1 MTTPDEPMFK
11 LLTCAHAR
19 YYSVA
24 EALEDTSEVAL
35 RQAADLGLVEVWH
48 KRGEQVSIGWALDH
62 ASTDQQRQMLTIHLT
77 VAGQQQLRERLS

>member
-1 MTTPDEPMFK
+1 MTIPDESILK
-11 LLTCAHAR
+11 VLTCAHAR

-35 RQAADLGLVEVWH
+35 RQAVNLGLIEVWH

-62 ASTDQQRQMLTIHLT
+62 ASTDQQRELLTIHLT
-77 VAGQQQLRERLS
+77 VAGQQQLREHL